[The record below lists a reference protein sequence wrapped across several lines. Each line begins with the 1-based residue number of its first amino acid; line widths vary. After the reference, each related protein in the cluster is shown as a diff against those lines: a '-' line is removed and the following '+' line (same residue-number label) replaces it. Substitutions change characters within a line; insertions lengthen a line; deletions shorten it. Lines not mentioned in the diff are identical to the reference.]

1 MAKEEQLATLRTL
14 LGITDDSKDTILAF
28 LIDKGTDMICN
39 YCCIDAVPLGIEN
52 ILLSMCVDMYRVESL
67 GQEKAEGTVKEISEG
82 DVSVSFNT
90 ETSLSQ
96 EWGTGFL
103 RNYMTQ
109 LNCFR
114 KVGW

>member
-14 LGITDDSKDTILAF
+14 LGITDDSKDTILTF

-39 YCCIDAVPLGIEN
+39 YCCIEAVPLGIEN
-52 ILLSMCVDMYRVESL
+52 VLISMCVDMYRAESL

-90 ETSLSQ
+90 ATSLS
-96 EWGTGFL
+96 TAFL
-103 RNYMTQ
+103 SNYMAQ

>member
-1 MAKEEQLATLRTL
+1 MAKEEQLTTLRTL

-39 YCCIDAVPLGIEN
+39 YCCIEAVPLGIESV
-52 ILLSMCVDMYRVESL
+52 LLSMCVDMYRVESL

-82 DVSVSFNT
+82 DISVSFYPEN
-90 ETSLSQ
+90 SSRQDL
-96 EWGTGFL
+96 GTAFL
-103 RNYMTQ
+103 RNYMAQ